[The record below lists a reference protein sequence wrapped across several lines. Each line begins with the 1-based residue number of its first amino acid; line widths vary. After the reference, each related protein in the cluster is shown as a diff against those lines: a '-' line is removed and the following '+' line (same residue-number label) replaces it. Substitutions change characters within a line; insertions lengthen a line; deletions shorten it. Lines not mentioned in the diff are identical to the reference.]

1 MTTLF
6 RFELL
11 SDVFVDAC
19 LRDASGKLLFM
30 SCYGRDTSIQQMFAS
45 FTLSQSQGGL
55 DTFHL
60 RDADD
65 RRHSVEVG
73 EVGDADRLGKHT
85 GRLPRDNLFGNLV
98 HAWVFDQCLQRVDYA
113 NRIAWLMDRRSSLE
127 GDCLDRRIWE
137 IYKQLS
143 PVPLLDHWQAP
154 LLETTR
160 HASITAFD
168 REALY
173 EPLGD
178 IAAYRIQLE
187 DSFLETVS
195 AMVKSYA
202 LTLAERPDEKLAA

>member
-1 MTTLF
+1 MAKLY

-19 LRDASGKLLFM
+19 LRDASGRLLFM
-30 SCYGRDTSIQQMFAS
+30 SCYGRDTSMQQMFAS
-45 FTLSQSQGGL
+45 FTLPQSQGGL

-60 RDADD
+60 IDANK
-65 RRHSVEVG
+65 RRHAVD
-73 EVGDADRLGKHT
+73 VGDADRLGKHT

-98 HAWVFDQCLQRVDYA
+98 HTWVFDQCLQRVDYA
-113 NRIAWLMDRRSSLE
+113 NRIAWLMDRQSVLLDGNR
-127 GDCLDRRIWE
+127 LDRRIWE

-143 PVPLLDHWQAP
+143 PVPLLDHWQRP
-154 LLETTR
+154 LLAATSK
-160 HASITAFD
+160 ASITAFNQG
-168 REALY
+168 ALY

-195 AMVKSYA
+195 AMVKSGV
-202 LTLAERPDEKLAA
+202 LTLPERQSVKLAA